1 MTLKVAIVGAG
12 KMAGSHVQAIAQLP
26 DAEVVAVV
34 DVNREQAGALAE
46 RTGARLVPDL
56 DALLAPGPGRPD
68 VVHVLTPPQTHA
80 AVAVRV
86 LQAGIHALVE
96 KPMALTTEEA
106 RQMLR
111 AAEASSAKL
120 GTVHNYL
127 FKPSIRRA
135 RELVAAGAIGDVL
148 HVYSYYGLSG
158 EGAFFRGRGHWAW
171 RLPGGPLT
179 NFVPHMIYLQRAFLP
194 GTPKVAGVAV
204 DGTLDDS
211 SAEMTALLQGDS
223 ASGVIHVSMRGQPYM
238 KFIDV
243 YGTRGMVHADMVR
256 EICVVHREQRF
267 PRMISKAL
275 FSIEEAAQQAR
286 GTTVNAARV
295 ATGKMANMPELAP
308 AFQNFYESIRT
319 GHETPLSGDEGFRM
333 VELMEQ
339 LWARLPARKPTQPR
353 PATRRGP
360 RTAAEQTV
368 AAKGWPGPVLVTGA
382 TGFLGGHLVAALAR
396 CGADV
401 VAPVRDR
408 GRVSLELEQQA
419 HVVAADVRDTAA
431 LDAAMKG
438 VSIVIHCA
446 AVTANNVAWAKHHD
460 VNVKGS
466 RAVFEAAL
474 RAGVERIVHV
484 SSVAVYSDQPA
495 GSIVDESIP
504 RAPRRGEWSNYSR
517 SKLEAEEV
525 AFELLREKNLP
536 VTVVRLGLL
545 YGPGGRSIGRGLA
558 ELGRF
563 RLVIGREHNVLP
575 YTHVGNAVDALLLA
589 ALAPDAAGK
598 VYNVVDDQI
607 HDVRYAAKL
616 ASNGDRLTSV
626 YLPESLLLTGARVLE
641 WRARRRGSEAPP
653 RFSRY
658 VVRSAC
664 RDLRYDTARAR
675 HELGWKPEIG
685 LEEGVRS
692 SAEAFNG

>member
-1 MTLKVAIVGAG
+1 MTMKVALVGAG
-12 KMAGSHVQAIAQLP
+12 KQAGFHVQAIAQVP
-26 DAEVVAVV
+26 DAELVAVV
-34 DVNREQAGALAE
+34 DVNRERAAEVAERAGARVVA
-46 RTGARLVPDL
+46 DL
-56 DALLAPGPGRPD
+56 DAALAPGPGRPD
-68 VVHVLTPPQTHA
+68 VVHVITPPPTHA

-111 AAEASSAKL
+111 AAETSGAKL

-148 HVYSYYGLSG
+148 HVYSYFGLSG
-158 EGAFFRGRGHWAW
+158 DAAFLRGRGHWAW

-179 NFVPHMIYLQRAFLP
+179 DVVPHLIYLQRAFLP
-194 GTPKVAGVAV
+194 GTPELVGMAA
-204 DGTLDDS
+204 DGTLDDN
-211 SAEMTALLQGDS
+211 SAEMTALLRGGS
-223 ASGVIHVSMRGQPYM
+223 ASGVMRVSMRGQPNM
-238 KFIDV
+238 KFIEV
-243 YGTRGMVHADMVR
+243 YGTRGMVHADIVR
-256 EICVVHREQRF
+256 EICVVHREQRM

-275 FSIEEAAQQAR
+275 FSLEEATQQAR
-286 GTTVNAARV
+286 GTAVNAARV

-308 AFQNFYESIRT
+308 AIQNFYESIRT
-319 GHETPLSGDEGFRM
+319 GHDTPLSGDEGFRM

-339 LWARLPARKPTQPR
+339 LWARLPASKPSQPQSPTR
-353 PATRRGP
+353 PGP
-360 RTAAEQTV
+360 KTAAERTV
-368 AAKGWPGPVLVTGA
+368 AQKGWPGPVLVTGA

-401 VAPVRDR
+401 VAPVRDL
-408 GRVSLELEQQA
+408 GRVSLDLAQQA
-419 HVVAADVRDTAA
+419 RVVAADVRDPAA

-446 AVTANNVAWAKHHD
+446 AITANNVAWAKHHD
-460 VNVKGS
+460 VNVEGS

-474 RAGVERIVHV
+474 RAGVRRIVHV
-484 SSVAVYSDQPA
+484 SSVAVYSDQRA
-495 GSIVDESIP
+495 GSTVNESTP
-504 RAPRRGEWSNYSR
+504 SAARRGEWSNYSR
-517 SKLEAEEV
+517 SKLGAEQV
-525 AFELLREKNLP
+525 AFELLREKRLP
-536 VTVVRLGLL
+536 VTVIRLGLL
-545 YGPGGRSIGRGLA
+545 YGPGGRSLGRGLV

-563 RLVIGREHNVLP
+563 RLTIGRERNLLP

-598 VYNVVDDQI
+598 VYNVVDEQI
-607 HDVRYAAKL
+607 HDVRAAAKL
-616 ASNGDRLTSV
+616 ASNGDRVTSV
-626 YLPESLLLTGARVLE
+626 HLPAPLLLTGARVLE

-664 RDLRYDTARAR
+664 RNLRYDTARAR
-675 HELGWKPEIG
+675 RELGWKPEIG
-685 LEEGVRS
+685 LAEGVR
-692 SAEAFNG
+692 GLT